1 MHWLNPAVKFLAC
14 TSGSILAGS
23 ALISHANFQEIT
35 KVYLQPLKRKMYEE
49 KNWKKS
55 LNKTKIIL
63 FNIFSF
69 LFVCL
74 RCINWVIR
82 FPNTVTYWLVWLY
95 TTSERQI
102 LFLSFDYRNYLQ
114 CVSMMLRGAWTLNE
128 PFKLPKVFRYLMGWM
143 DTVRA
148 KISLICEIIKGSRS
162 GFHFS
167 NLQKSLFVA
176 KDQTLYITLNYYSH
190 KNSVLHRTEMY
201 TFPISFHQTSTYWS

>member
-1 MHWLNPAVKFLAC
+1 MHWLNPAIKFLAC

-23 ALISHANFQEIT
+23 ALISHAKFQEIT

-63 FNIFSF
+63 FNIFFF
-69 LFVCL
+69 LFVCV

-167 NLQKSLFVA
+167 NLQKSLFVT
-176 KDQTLYITLNYYSH
+176 KDQTLYITLNYYSY

>member
-23 ALISHANFQEIT
+23 ALISHAKFQEIT

-63 FNIFSF
+63 FNIFFF
-69 LFVCL
+69 LFVCV

-95 TTSERQI
+95 TTSSERQI

-128 PFKLPKVFRYLMGWM
+128 PFKLPKVFRYLQVEWIRQG
-143 DTVRA
+143 
-148 KISLICEIIKGSRS
+148 
-162 GFHFS
+162 
-167 NLQKSLFVA
+167 QKF
-176 KDQTLYITLNYYSH
+176 
-190 KNSVLHRTEMY
+190 R
-201 TFPISFHQTSTYWS
+201 

>member
-1 MHWLNPAVKFLAC
+1 
-14 TSGSILAGS
+14 
-23 ALISHANFQEIT
+23 
-35 KVYLQPLKRKMYEE
+35 MYEE

-63 FNIFSF
+63 FNIFFF

-102 LFLSFDYRNYLQ
+102 LFFSFDYRNYLQ

-190 KNSVLHRTEMY
+190 KNSVLHRNVY
-201 TFPISFHQTSTYWS
+201 LSDLFPSNKYLLELSRNPLIKRSCLWNFRFCSWWGLL

>member
-1 MHWLNPAVKFLAC
+1 MYKWINFDRQC
-14 TSGSILAGS
+14 TDFSRKISRNNKSIFATAEAQNVQG
-23 ALISHANFQEIT
+23 
-35 KVYLQPLKRKMYEE
+35 

-63 FNIFSF
+63 FNIFFF

-102 LFLSFDYRNYLQ
+102 LFFSFDYRNYLQ

-128 PFKLPKVFRYLMGWM
+128 PFKLPKVFRYLQVEWI
-143 DTVRA
+143 R
-148 KISLICEIIKGSRS
+148 
-162 GFHFS
+162 
-167 NLQKSLFVA
+167 
-176 KDQTLYITLNYYSH
+176 
-190 KNSVLHRTEMY
+190 
-201 TFPISFHQTSTYWS
+201 